1 VAPVEPPEGN
11 GKLLKYRVDALEHRV
26 KGDEQA
32 YKFIAEKGAKANEQ
46 IRVHDSQIAQL
57 HEELHDV
64 RNAAMEVPVLRERLD
79 TAIDQMKSIRTALY
93 SAAGGLALVAA
104 AVVFTP

>member
-46 IRVHDSQIAQL
+46 IRVHDEQFSEIERRLTAVETL
-57 HEELHDV
+57 ISD
-64 RNAAMEVPVLRERLD
+64 VPVLRERLD
-79 TAIDQMKSIRTALY
+79 TAIDQMRSIRTALY

-104 AVVFTP
+104 AVVFSP